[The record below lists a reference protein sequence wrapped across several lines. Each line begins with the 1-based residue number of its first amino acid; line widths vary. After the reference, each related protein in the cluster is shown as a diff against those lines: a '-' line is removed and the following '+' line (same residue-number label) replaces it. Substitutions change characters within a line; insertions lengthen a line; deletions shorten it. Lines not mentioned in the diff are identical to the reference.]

1 MSDIHMKTIVTLDR
15 YTVADYIKA
24 ADKELFVY
32 NLLDTH
38 ENDYN
43 RYSEV
48 RDHVDAVRGSLME
61 QAASLYGHKETPR

>member
-1 MSDIHMKTIVTLDR
+1 MSDVHMKTIITLDR

-32 NLLDTH
+32 HLVDTH

-43 RYSEV
+43 KYAEV
-48 RDHVDAVRGSLME
+48 REHVNAVRGSLIE
-61 QAASLYGHKETPR
+61 QAESLYGYTEEV